1 VPEGAQSTEL
11 AGKAKRVVGIF
22 VLMVGAGVVL
32 DSSAA
37 WAGTVIMLIGMAFF
51 IWGVAEARPR
61 ATVMLPG
68 HDSHNTA
75 AAARPTESNP

>member
-1 VPEGAQSTEL
+1 MPEGARSSEL

-22 VLMVGAGVVL
+22 VLMAGGGIVL
-32 DSSAA
+32 DGSAG

-61 ATVMLPG
+61 ATVTRPERDA
-68 HDSHNTA
+68 HATA
-75 AAARPTESNP
+75 AATKPTESHL